1 MDTSHNTPPEQLAA
15 RVESGSMS
23 AEDGGEEGQRSH
35 PFRRFRSIGGR
46 SGVEAGYV
54 ERIEAE
60 LVLLREEN
68 ARLRMERVQR
78 PDAGP
83 MIDRLK
89 SLSAAAPPDEE
100 QRDQAWHLIGEA
112 LVMREVLI
120 DVCKEIGQTTI
131 TLQTRLSDLGLDL
144 PGRDEAPA
152 ALEAQPSIPSPFLS
166 AH

>member
-1 MDTSHNTPPEQLAA
+1 MDTNHNTPPEQLAA
-15 RVESGSMS
+15 RVESGFMN
-23 AEDGGEEGQRSH
+23 AEDGQRSH

-46 SGVEAGYV
+46 SGVDAGYV

-68 ARLRMERVQR
+68 ARLRMERAQR

-89 SLSAAAPPDEE
+89 SLSAAAPPDED

-131 TLQTRLSDLGLDL
+131 TLQTRLNDLGLDL

-152 ALEAQPSIPSPFLS
+152 ALEAQPSIPSPFSS
-166 AH
+166 AR

>member
-1 MDTSHNTPPEQLAA
+1 MDTSQNTPLDKLATA
-15 RVESGSMS
+15 VESP
-23 AEDGGEEGQRSH
+23 EDAGDAAQRTH
-35 PFRRFRSIGGR
+35 PFKRFRSIRGQ
-46 SGVEAGYV
+46 SGTDAGYV

-68 ARLRMERVQR
+68 ARLRMERAQR

-89 SLSAAAPPDEE
+89 SLSAAQPPDED

-120 DVCKEIGQTTI
+120 DVCKEIGKTTI
-131 TLQTRLSDLGLDL
+131 TLQTRLNDLEIDL
-144 PGRDEAPA
+144 PQRVEPMVTHERHTVVAP
-152 ALEAQPSIPSPFLS
+152 LSSAQ
-166 AH
+166 